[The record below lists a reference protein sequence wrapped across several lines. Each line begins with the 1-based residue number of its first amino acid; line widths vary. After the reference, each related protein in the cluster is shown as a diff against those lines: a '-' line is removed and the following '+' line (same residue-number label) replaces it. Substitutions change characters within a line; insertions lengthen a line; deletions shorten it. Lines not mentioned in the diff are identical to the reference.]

1 MVTIITGITFP
12 AFSKGVQ
19 LSHYTGHP
27 MVCYLYTGHREDA
40 VKWSLRL
47 SETSDEECINYYIV
61 LLFMKEMKDVWR
73 SLISLDLT

>member
-12 AFSKGVQ
+12 TFSKGVQ

-40 VKWSLRL
+40 GKWSLRL
-47 SETSDEECINYYIV
+47 SETSDEECGVNYYYIV
-61 LLFMKEMKDVWR
+61 LLFMNDVWR
-73 SLISLDLT
+73 SLISLNVT